1 MRRSRNDKTVGGEKA
16 AEDARW
22 TGKGRAREWDRGK
35 WCRRETRSKRWVW
48 RLLGGGK
55 AVGFSTTS
63 GKRWIDRQ
71 MDGIAIGLQCYPCR
85 YHGLAM
91 QFCHVELQNRN
102 PAPNN
107 EGFHLKPAKNCSR
120 VSGLPNSRKLL
131 VTVQYLPK
139 LSFAWVRNHSCCPQK
154 KMYT

>member
-1 MRRSRNDKTVGGEKA
+1 VSRWSHYDSNLDPRPDSTSETSWRIGTWLSKRYGTKRSGSIKGRESCGLVGLGMRRSRNDKTVGGEKG

-71 MDGIAIGLQCYPCR
+71 MDGIAIGLQCYPRR

-91 QFCHVELQNRN
+91 QFCHVELQ
-102 PAPNN
+102 
-107 EGFHLKPAKNCSR
+107 K
-120 VSGLPNSRKLL
+120 
-131 VTVQYLPK
+131 
-139 LSFAWVRNHSCCPQK
+139 
-154 KMYT
+154 